1 MQSRQPPSHNPPPPI
16 EPTGFFTGIKIR
28 PVIIGIVVDIVATMI
43 LSTLYYFVFV
53 VQDLSDK
60 SAISEEA
67 MADYWNSSEGI
78 MVSLVIGTLATAIGG
93 FYAARKA
100 GALEMKHGALV
111 GLGSIL
117 TGVILQSAGE
127 NGTGLNQAQR
137 LIAYAAAIPAGALGG
152 SVAEWARG
160 FSPAKPPGGGKWPR
174 A

>member
-1 MQSRQPPSHNPPPPI
+1 MQSSQSPSYNPPPPI
-16 EPTGFFTGIKIR
+16 EPTGFFSGIKIR
-28 PVIIGIVVDIVATMI
+28 PVIIGIVVDIIATMI

-53 VQDLSDK
+53 VKDLSDK
-60 SAISEEA
+60 GAISEKA
-67 MADYWNSSEGI
+67 MADYWSSTEGI

-93 FYAARKA
+93 FYAGRKA
-100 GALEMKHGALV
+100 GGLEMKHGALV
-111 GLGSIL
+111 GVGSIL

-127 NGTGLNQAQR
+127 NDTGINQGQL

-160 FSPAKPPGGGKWPR
+160 FLPPKPPDRGKWPR

>member
-1 MQSRQPPSHNPPPPI
+1 MQSRPPPSHNPPPPI

-53 VQDLSDK
+53 VKDLSDK
-60 SAISEEA
+60 GAMSEEA
-67 MADYWNSSEGI
+67 MAEYWSSGEGI
-78 MVSLVIGTLATAIGG
+78 MTSLVIGTLATAIGG

-117 TGVILQSAGE
+117 TGVILQSVGE
-127 NGTGLNQAQR
+127 NGTGLNQWQL

-160 FSPAKPPGGGKWPR
+160 FSLTKPPSGGKWPR

>member
-1 MQSRQPPSHNPPPPI
+1 MQSRQPQPNNPPPPI
-16 EPTGFFTGIKIR
+16 EPAGFFTGVKIR
-28 PVIIGIVVDIVATMI
+28 PVIIGVVVDIVATMI

-53 VQDLSDK
+53 AKDLSDK
-60 SAISEEA
+60 GAISEEA
-67 MADYWNSSEGI
+67 LAEYWNSSEGI
-78 MVSLVIGTLATAIGG
+78 LASLVIGTFATAIGG

-111 GLGSIL
+111 GVGSIL

-127 NGTGLNQAQR
+127 NGTGPNEWQL

-160 FSPAKPPGGGKWPR
+160 FSTMQPPRGGNWPGR
-174 A
+174 

>member
-1 MQSRQPPSHNPPPPI
+1 MQSPEPPSHNPPPPI

-53 VQDLSDK
+53 VKDLSDK
-60 SAISEEA
+60 GVISEEV
-67 MADYWNSSEGI
+67 MAEYWSSNEGI
-78 MVSLVIGTLATAIGG
+78 MASIVIGTLATAIGG

-111 GLGSIL
+111 GVGSIL

-127 NGTGLNQAQR
+127 NGTGLNQWQL

-152 SVAEWARG
+152 SVAEWVRG
-160 FSPAKPPGGGKWPR
+160 FSPTPPSGGKWPR
-174 A
+174 T